1 MPNLDPIHDHAGSA
15 ADPDFTITED
25 DRIGALIE
33 AHSELTASVLRTLGH
48 LTTAVE
54 GMSRLMGTM
63 THAMELESRASDHV
77 ARELG
82 ELRQAVES
90 LAARLDPPA
99 STASELADG
108 AGLSPVDAPDERSCA
123 QKMADGDFGEAV
135 FAMYKII
142 NDHLGGEWHTEVN
155 ASKATVRSVLA
166 LCTMYRS
173 GKATTGGSDH
183 NLRDNL
189 RAILR
194 AEGFDVRC

>member
-1 MPNLDPIHDHAGSA
+1 MPNLDPVHDHAGSA

-33 AHSELTASVLRTLGH
+33 AHSELTASLLRTLGH

-54 GMSRLMGTM
+54 GMSR
-63 THAMELESRASDHV
+63 
-77 ARELG
+77 
-82 ELRQAVES
+82 AVES

-99 STASELADG
+99 LTVNELADG
-108 AGLSPVDAPDERSCA
+108 AGLVPVVARSTASVDHGLAVASVMTLHGVKTAALLLCDRIRENLSDVETKIEGDEA
-123 QKMADGDFGEAV
+123 
-135 FAMYKII
+135 
-142 NDHLGGEWHTEVN
+142 
-155 ASKATVRSVLA
+155 KATVRMPGA
-166 LCTMYRS
+166 LCTIYTS